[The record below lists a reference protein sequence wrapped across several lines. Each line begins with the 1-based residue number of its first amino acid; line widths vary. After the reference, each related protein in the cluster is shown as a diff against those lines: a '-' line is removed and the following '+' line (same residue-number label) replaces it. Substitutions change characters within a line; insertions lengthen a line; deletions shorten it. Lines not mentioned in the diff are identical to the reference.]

1 MLIAILTLLL
11 LNGPVETDRNVDGP
25 NIVYILADDLG
36 WGEVGCYGQEK
47 IRTPVMDKLSRE
59 GMRFTQHYSGSAV
72 CAPSRC
78 VLLTGKHT
86 GHAIVRN
93 NWENGGWG
101 ADEPEGQYP
110 LPESEETIA
119 EMLKE
124 RGYVTACIGKWGL
137 GGPDTIGHPNKQGS
151 TISYGYLCQPQRT
164 TTIPPICGETTR
176 STSSMTVSST
186 AHQRIESPLDSEQA
200 YRDAYD
206 RKDYTPDLMRDEAIE
221 FIRSNADKPFF
232 PLLPEPDSPCGHPG
246 SAGGDRGVP
255 PRMGSGTLSR

>member
-1 MLIAILTLLL
+1 MLIAILTLIL

-137 GGPDTIGHPNKQGS
+137 GGPDTIGHPNKQGFDHF
-151 TISYGYLCQPQRT
+151 YGYLCQRKAHNYYPAHLWRNDEKHIINDGEFYSRT
-164 TTIPPICGETTR
+164 STDRITTG
-176 STSSMTVSST
+176 
-186 AHQRIESPLDSEQA
+186 
-200 YRDAYD
+200 
-206 RKDYTPDLMRDEAIE
+206 
-221 FIRSNADKPFF
+221 F
-232 PLLPEPDSPCGHPG
+232 
-246 SAGGDRGVP
+246 
-255 PRMGSGTLSR
+255 GTGLS

>member
-124 RGYVTACIGKWGL
+124 VDDDGSGEIDFAEFLQFMLNIKKLNDPAAQSTPEEEKEQIERKTA
-137 GGPDTIGHPNKQGS
+137 PDG
-151 TISYGYLCQPQRT
+151 
-164 TTIPPICGETTR
+164 
-176 STSSMTVSST
+176 
-186 AHQRIESPLDSEQA
+186 A
-200 YRDAYD
+200 
-206 RKDYTPDLMRDEAIE
+206 
-221 FIRSNADKPFF
+221 
-232 PLLPEPDSPCGHPG
+232 
-246 SAGGDRGVP
+246 P
-255 PRMGSGTLSR
+255 PRADSHEP